1 MLKTIEGKINLL
13 SLEKDQ
19 LQILLQGLGKFLHF
33 PYSSSG
39 AMD

>member
-19 LQILLQGLGKFLHF
+19 LQILLQGQRKFLHI
-33 PYSSSG
+33 PSSSSG